1 MQFNISHTTL
11 VFALLLLVSC
21 QDYDEFQNDPNSTTQ
36 ANPGLLLTNI
46 EISTLN
52 SIDLNAS
59 MASRH
64 LVNVNLVE
72 DAQYYGWDRA
82 SFGFYNTLRQVK
94 KMEEE
99 AENFNNQNFTAIAKF
114 FEAFI
119 YEQITRQFGDIPQSE
134 AMQAEQEGFQPIY
147 DPQEQVYLRIFDLLE
162 EANALLETSGPAI
175 NGDVVFNGDL
185 LKWKKLINS
194 FHLRVLMS
202 LSVREDDANLNLP
215 SRFNSIYSN
224 AAAYPLMESS
234 ADNAFYTYSEE
245 TGNVYPFWR
254 NASITT
260 SYILEESF
268 VERLKNFNDPR
279 LFEMASPDS
288 NSSNEDP
295 QSFSSYSGL
304 LGSAPLSVNVA
315 RLTSGEGSSLNS
327 SYVEDAEAEVNLSLG
342 FSELNFIL
350 AEAAHRNWISAGAQD
365 FYEEGIRASMNYY
378 GIAETLVNDYL
389 AQSIIAYQSSTGLE
403 QILIQKHTAMFLN
416 SGWEPF
422 YDNRRTGFPEFNVN
436 GGGVINDEGVPKRWL
451 YPFSEINQNV
461 DNLENAI
468 QRQFPEG
475 DDVNAV
481 MWSIQN

>member
-1 MQFNISHTTL
+1 MQFNTSHITL

-21 QDYDEFQNDPNSTTQ
+21 QDYDEFQNDPNSTTD

-46 EISTLN
+46 EISSLN
-52 SIDLNAS
+52 SIDLNAA

-72 DAQYYGWDRA
+72 DSQYYGWDRA

-99 AENFNNQNFTAIAKF
+99 AVNFNNSNFTAIARF

-134 AMQAEQEGFQPIY
+134 AMQAEAGAFQPVY
-147 DPQEQVYLRIFDLLE
+147 DTQEQVYLTIFDLLE
-162 EANALLETSGPAI
+162 EANALLDVSGPAI
-175 NGDVVFNGDL
+175 NGDVVFDGDL

-202 LSVREDDANLNLP
+202 LSVREDDPNLNLP
-215 SRFNSIYSN
+215 SRFNSIYTD
-224 AAAYPLMESS
+224 ATAYPLMESTE
-234 ADNAFYTYSEE
+234 DNSFYTYSEE

-254 NASITT
+254 SASITT
-260 SYILEESF
+260 SYILEETF
-268 VERLKNFNDPR
+268 VERLKSFSDPR
-279 LFEMASPDS
+279 LFEMAAPDQNS
-288 NSSNEDP
+288 NDEDP
-295 QSFSSYSGL
+295 QSFDSYSGL
-304 LGSAPLSVNVA
+304 LGSAPLNENVT
-315 RLTSGEGSSLNS
+315 RLTNGEGSSLNS
-327 SYVEDAEAEVNLSLG
+327 RYVEDAEAEVNLSLG
-342 FSELNFIL
+342 FAELSFIL
-350 AEAAHRNWISAGAQD
+350 AEAAQRNWISAD
-365 FYEEGIRASMNYY
+365 PESFYQEGIRASMAYY
-378 GIAETLVNDYL
+378 GIAEALVDDYL
-389 AQSIIAYQSSTGLE
+389 IQPIITYEASTGLE
-403 QILIQKHTAMFLN
+403 QILTQKHTAMFLN

-422 YDNRRTGFPEFNVN
+422 YDNRRTGLPVFNVD
-436 GGGVINDEGVPKRWL
+436 GGGIINDEGVPKRWL

-461 DNLENAI
+461 ENLQEAI

>member
-1 MQFNISHTTL
+1 MQIDKSNIILGL
-11 VFALLLLVSC
+11 VLLLLVGC
-21 QDYDEFQNDPNSTTQ
+21 QDYDEFQNDPNSTTE

-46 EISTLN
+46 EVSTLN
-52 SIDLNAS
+52 SIDLNAA

-82 SFGFYNTLRQVK
+82 SFGFFNTLRQVK

-134 AMQAEQEGFQPIY
+134 AMQAESGNFQPVY
-147 DPQEQVYLRIFDLLE
+147 DTQEQVYLEIFDLLE
-162 EANALLETSGPAI
+162 EANSLLEISGPPI
-175 NGDVVFNGDL
+175 NGDVVFEGDL
-185 LKWKKLINS
+185 QKWKKLINS

-202 LSVREDDANLNLP
+202 LSVREEDPNLNLP
-215 SRFNSIYSN
+215 SRFNDIYSN
-224 AAAYPLMESS
+224 ASEYPLMEST

-254 NASITT
+254 SASITT
-260 SYILEESF
+260 SYILEETF
-268 VERLKNFNDPR
+268 VERLKNFRDPR
-279 LFEMASPDS
+279 LFEMADPDS
-288 NSSNEDP
+288 NSSDEDP
-295 QSFSSYSGL
+295 QSYDSYSGL
-304 LGSAPLSVNVA
+304 RGSAPLNTNVA

-327 SYVEDAEAEVNLSLG
+327 RYVEDAEAEVNLSLG
-342 FSELNFIL
+342 FAEFNFIL
-350 AEAAHRNWISAGAQD
+350 AEAAQRNWISADASE
-365 FYEEGIRASMNYY
+365 FYQEGIRASMAYY
-378 GIAETLVNDYL
+378 NIDEALVEDYL
-389 AQSIIAYQSSTGLE
+389 AQPVITYQASTGLE
-403 QILIQKHTAMFLN
+403 QILTQKHTAMFLN

-422 YDNRRTGFPEFNVN
+422 YDNRRTGLPEFNVD
-436 GGGVINDEGVPKRWL
+436 GGGIINDEGVPKRWM

-461 DNLENAI
+461 ENLEEAI
-468 QRQFPEG
+468 ERQFPQG
-475 DDVNAV
+475 DNVNAV